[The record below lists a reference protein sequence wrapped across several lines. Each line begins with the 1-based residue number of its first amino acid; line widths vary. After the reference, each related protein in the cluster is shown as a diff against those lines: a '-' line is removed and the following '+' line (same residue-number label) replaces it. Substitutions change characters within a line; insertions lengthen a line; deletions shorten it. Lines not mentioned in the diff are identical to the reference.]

1 MYIYANINSYRGFF
15 RVLLL
20 SSDWKT
26 FYNIECTLKTKHGVS
41 QKHCTE
47 TGRREEGMLTGRQR
61 PAPTHGHANGGNGA
75 LMSRPMR
82 RWAESFST

>member
-15 RVLLL
+15 HVLLL

-26 FYNIECTLKTKHGVS
+26 FYNIKCTLKNKQGAS

-47 TGRREEGMLTGRQR
+47 TGRRDEGMLTG
-61 PAPTHGHANGGNGA
+61 G
-75 LMSRPMR
+75 R
-82 RWAESFST
+82 RHLR

>member
-26 FYNIECTLKTKHGVS
+26 FYNIECTLKNK
-41 QKHCTE
+41 Q
-47 TGRREEGMLTGRQR
+47 
-61 PAPTHGHANGGNGA
+61 GA
-75 LMSRPMR
+75 S
-82 RWAESFST
+82 